1 VAGYT
6 GRYFV
11 EPAAIFPYHEAL
23 KAQLAAKGG
32 RAVIFGPSLAILVVD
47 DQQPMRKTIAYIL
60 RQAGMKNIN
69 FAEDG
74 ETAWAIINRDPVD
87 MVLLDWNM
95 PRMSGL
101 ELLTRIRR
109 SERYGRLP
117 VVMITAEANEEH
129 VLTAIDEGV
138 TAYVVKPFVPAIL
151 IKKMHEAFELAQRVR
166 RRAG

>member
-1 VAGYT
+1 MNFA
-6 GRYFV
+6 
-11 EPAAIFPYHEAL
+11 
-23 KAQLAAKGG
+23 
-32 RAVIFGPSLAILVVD
+32 PSLAILVVD

-60 RQAGMKNIN
+60 RQEGLKNLN

-74 ETAWAIINRDPVD
+74 ETAWSIINHDPVD

-109 SERYGRLP
+109 SEQYGRLP

-129 VLTAIDEGV
+129 VLAAIDAGV
-138 TAYVVKPFVPAIL
+138 TNYVVKPFAPATL
-151 IKKMHEAFELAQRVR
+151 VKKMHEAFELAQRLKR
-166 RRAG
+166 RGR